1 MAHLDRH
8 LLNRHLQC
16 FANIYLNWFRDI
28 SSSLTSLHLF
38 EKEIKTSPEFPS
50 TSILPLSLSLENLL
64 ESGSD
69 FWIFS
74 GLPAAV
80 ISAPWNC
87 TWPQHQEAPRG
98 GCSSGWR
105 FRSTPP
111 HTHTHAGAF
120 ACWGLGAG
128 IRAVLAARCSPSSFC
143 LCFRWE
149 ITRENEEITVLMI
162 AAPQKSRVYGGETE
176 HGEGMPWEPDW
187 EVLICFYLIQLLKS
201 KTKAGGIRGLNSN
214 GKYNKD

>member
-1 MAHLDRH
+1 MFYGTLGQTSFKRD
-8 LLNRHLQC
+8 LQC

-50 TSILPLSLSLENLL
+50 TSILPLPLSLENLL

-111 HTHTHAGAF
+111 PHTHTLVRLPAE
-120 ACWGLGAG
+120 GLGQAYG
-128 IRAVLAARCSPSSFC
+128 QFWLPDAHLVPSAS
-143 LCFRWE
+143 
-149 ITRENEEITVLMI
+149 V
-162 AAPQKSRVYGGETE
+162 SGG
-176 HGEGMPWEPDW
+176 
-187 EVLICFYLIQLLKS
+187 K
-201 KTKAGGIRGLNSN
+201 
-214 GKYNKD
+214 